1 MFPNSRTAACRA
13 VSSAS
18 PPATRSAIRGF
29 AAESRSSKT
38 TSRLPLLRLD
48 VHHRPNRFDNP
59 LPSAQIRGQ
68 LLFPL
73 GRDSVISGFLL
84 ALRLFPL
91 RLHPVLTLQ
100 SMESRIQ

>member
-1 MFPNSRTAACRA
+1 MERIQAPALLLCALSSPSRLAPLDLQLPSAGAQRSLPAIRACAAE
-13 VSSAS
+13 
-18 PPATRSAIRGF
+18 TRSSETA
-29 AAESRSSKT
+29 
-38 TSRLPLLRLD
+38 SRLSLLRLD

-84 ALRLFPL
+84 AL
-91 RLHPVLTLQ
+91 
-100 SMESRIQ
+100 